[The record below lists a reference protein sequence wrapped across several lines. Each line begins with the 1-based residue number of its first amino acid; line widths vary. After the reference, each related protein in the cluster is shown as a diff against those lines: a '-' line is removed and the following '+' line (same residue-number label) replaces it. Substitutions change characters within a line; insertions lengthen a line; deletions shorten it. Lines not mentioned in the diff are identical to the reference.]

1 MKLCV
6 IGGGKVGFH
15 LAKTLIANGHD
26 PIIIEENKHLC
37 EKIANNLDIRV
48 VHGDGTNL
56 DILEL
61 ANINDYSAVIA
72 VTGLDENN
80 LIACQL
86 AKKVFGVKRTIAR
99 VNYPKNTEIMKRLGV
114 DIVVSTT
121 DNIARILGREAE
133 TEQIRQVMS
142 LDGGTTSL
150 TEVIIP
156 ESFPF
161 SRMTLADMP
170 VPNDVVIVSIQRKGD
185 LIVPRGNTTV
195 EIGDTILV
203 MAKNTAFHD
212 LTAQWGLLKV

>member
-1 MKLCV
+1 MKLCI

-15 LAKTLIANGHD
+15 LAKTLIANGHS

-37 EKIANNLDIRV
+37 EKIANSLDIRV

-56 DILEL
+56 DIMEL
-61 ANINDYSAVIA
+61 ANINHYHAVIA

-99 VNYPKNTEIMKRLGV
+99 VNNPKNTEIMKHLGV
-114 DIVVSTT
+114 DLAVSTT

-133 TEQIRQVMS
+133 TEQIRQLMS

-156 ESFPF
+156 DAFPF
-161 SRMTLADMP
+161 AKMTLKDMP
-170 VPNDVVIVSIQRKGD
+170 VPDDVVIVSIQRKGE
-185 LIVPRGNTTV
+185 LIVPRGTTTI
-195 EIGDTILV
+195 EFGDTILV
-203 MAKNTAFHD
+203 MAKNTAFHN
-212 LTAQWGLLKV
+212 LTSLWKLLS